1 MIVGSPRQALAYLF
15 AAQQGPGMARPK
27 HHDAPTRDTGRSH
40 WDHVM
45 VGAMLYGRRI
55 LGNCGV
61 VQGSHL
67 DAKLRL
73 WATQRGAIERDDQ
86 ILAIERRMRALL
98 RAHGMMATQRRFRA
112 RRELDTGDG
121 TPTLRAIGFDAG
133 ESACATVQNVLRLP

>member
-1 MIVGSPRQALAYLF
+1 
-15 AAQQGPGMARPK
+15 
-27 HHDAPTRDTGRSH
+27 
-40 WDHVM
+40 M
-45 VGAMLYGRRI
+45 VGAMLYGQRI

-98 RAHGMMATQRRFRA
+98 RAHGMMTHRRFRA